1 MIRMPFSHNRTPER
15 YVRQMRAVTALAP
28 KYRAMSDDNLKAQT
42 TLFRQQLAQ
51 GKSLDS
57 LKIAAYAVVR
67 EADQRVLG
75 MFPFDVQVLGALVM
89 QDGNVAEM
97 KTGEGKTLTATMPM
111 YLNGLTGSGNFLVTA
126 NEYLAYRDAEKMGR
140 VYRWLGLTAVPGV
153 APAGGDPHDRNL
165 KEIYQADIVY
175 TTNSTLGFDYLMDN
189 LAGTASERFLQG
201 FHFALL
207 DEIDAVLLDSA
218 QMPLIISGAPR
229 VRSNLFGIADQV
241 ICLLRQ
247 NIDFERSNDHKKV
260 WFTPKGIT
268 HMEEYLGLS
277 DLLTAPHRT
286 LYRHLVLALKAHQT
300 LTRDRDYVVDED
312 GVSLLD
318 LSNGRKLAGMKLEAG
333 LHQALE
339 AKEQMPVSN
348 QTRTMAS
355 ITFQNLFRMFSHLS
369 GMTGTA
375 MTDAAELQE
384 TYRLSVVPIPT
395 NKPSQRIDLPDQLF
409 MTTDQKLESAV
420 QMVKQ
425 AYAVGRPVLIET
437 GSVSLSNLFSRIL
450 LREEIPH
457 NLLNARSVAKEAM
470 IVKEAGQPGAV
481 TVATSM
487 AGRGT
492 DIKLGK
498 GVKALGGLL
507 VIGTERMN
515 SARVDN
521 QLRGR
526 TGRQGAP
533 GESVFLVSIEDTILL
548 EHGPKWLRRYRR
560 RLDDAKRKQSAGRP
574 AKPVRKPFLTRHRFK
589 HLITQAQHNA
599 EKDDRQAR
607 NQTLQYSEIMRVQRD
622 TIYATR
628 QEIMTKKDLTPLLAS
643 VFRMAA
649 KAFTQKHPR
658 ATRSELADYV
668 LNTIDNHLV
677 VADVIDQDWH
687 ADRPKETGP
696 FLQKL
701 MVDHLTQKFAD
712 INDDQQI
719 YFERMCL
726 LKSLDNAW
734 IDQVDMLQQLR
745 QIATNRSTAQHDP
758 LLEYLKD
765 GRKAFG
771 EMKQDFARDAVR
783 NLLLSEFEFK
793 PDGSIDVTYP

>member
-1 MIRMPFSHNRTPER
+1 MITMPFKHYGTPER
-15 YVRQMRAVTALAP
+15 YVRQMNAVIDLATT
-28 KYRAMSDDNLKAQT
+28 YRAMSDEQLKSQT
-42 TLFRQQLAQ
+42 DIFRQQLAE

-57 LKIAAYAVVR
+57 IKIAAYAVIR
-67 EADQRVLG
+67 EADLRVLG

-97 KTGEGKTLTATMPM
+97 MTGEGKTLTATMPM

-126 NEYLAYRDAEKMGR
+126 NEYLAYRDAQEMGR
-140 VYRWLGLTAVPGV
+140 VYRWLGLTAVAGV
-153 APAGGDPHDRNL
+153 APAGGDPHDRDL
-165 KEIYQADIVY
+165 QKIYQADIVY

-189 LAGTASERFLQG
+189 LSGNASDRFLQG
-201 FHFALL
+201 FHYALL

-241 ICLLRQ
+241 ICLLRSE
-247 NIDFERSNDHKKV
+247 IDFERSNDHKKV
-260 WFTPKGIT
+260 WFTPQGID
-268 HMEEYLGLS
+268 HMEEYLGL
-277 DLLTAPHRT
+277 DGLLTEKHRT

-300 LTRDRDYVVDED
+300 LTRDRDYVVDAD

-339 AKEQMPVSN
+339 AKELVQVTN

-375 MTDAAELQE
+375 KTDAAELQE
-384 TYRLSVVPIPT
+384 TYRLSVIPIPT
-395 NKPSQRIDLPDQLF
+395 NKHTQRIDHPDKLYG
-409 MTTDQKLESAV
+409 TTAEKLDGAV
-420 QMVKQ
+420 KLVKK
-425 AYAVGRPVLIET
+425 AYKAERPVLIET
-437 GSVSLSNLFSRIL
+437 GSVSLSNLLSRIL
-450 LREEIPH
+450 LSEEIPH
-457 NLLNARSVAKEAM
+457 NLLNARSAAKEAL
-470 IVKEAGQPGAV
+470 IVKEAGQPGAI

-498 GVKALGGLL
+498 GVKEKGGLL

-526 TGRQGAP
+526 AGRQGAP
-533 GESVFLVSIEDTILL
+533 GETVFLVSIEDSILL

-560 RLDDAKRKQSAGRP
+560 RAQAYKEAHPGAANPR
-574 AKPVRKPFLTRHRFK
+574 VRMPFWGKFRFRR
-589 HLITQAQHNA
+589 LITQAQHNA
-599 EKDDRQAR
+599 EKEDRQSR
-607 NQTLQYSEIMRVQRD
+607 TQTLQYAEIMRVQRD
-622 TIYATR
+622 TVYDTR
-628 QEIMTKKDLTPLLAS
+628 KLIMTQPDLAPMLTS
-643 VFRMAA
+643 VFQMATN
-649 KAFTQKHPR
+649 AFLAEHPEP
-658 ATRSELADYV
+658 TRSQLADFV
-668 LNTIDNHLV
+668 LNTVDSHLV
-677 VADVIDQDWH
+677 IADVIDQNWDPNH
-687 ADRPKETGP
+687 PQGTAA
-696 FLQKL
+696 FLQQL
-701 MVDHLTQKFAD
+701 MVDQLAQKFAD
-712 INDDQQI
+712 MNDDQQT

-771 EMKQDFARDAVR
+771 EMKQTFARQAVQ
-783 NLLLSEFEFK
+783 NLLLSEFQFK
-793 PDGSIDVTYP
+793 TDGSIDVTYP

>member
-1 MIRMPFSHNRTPER
+1 MIRMPFTHHRTPER
-15 YVRQMRAVTALAP
+15 YVRQMRAVAALAS
-28 KYRAMSDDNLKAQT
+28 KYQDMSDEELKSQT
-42 TLFRQQLAQ
+42 DFFREQLAA

-57 LKIAAYAVVR
+57 LKIQAFAVAR
-67 EADQRVLG
+67 EADRRVLG

-97 KTGEGKTLTATMPM
+97 QTGEGKTLTATLPM

-126 NEYLAYRDAEKMGR
+126 NEYLAYRDAQEMGK
-140 VYRWLGLTAVPGV
+140 VYRWLGLTAVAGV
-153 APAGGDPHDRNL
+153 PATGEDPHDRDL
-165 KEIYQADIVY
+165 HKIYQADIVY

-189 LAGTASERFLQG
+189 LSGTADERFLQG

-218 QMPLIISGAPR
+218 QMPLVISGAPR
-229 VRSNLFGIADQV
+229 VRSNLFEIADQV
-241 ICLLRQ
+241 ICLLREDV
-247 NIDFERSNDHKKV
+247 DFERSNDHKKV
-260 WFTPKGIT
+260 WFTPCGID
-268 HMEEYLGLS
+268 HMEEYLGLE
-277 DLLTAPHRT
+277 DLLSERHRT

-339 AKEQMPVSN
+339 AKEAVPVSN

-384 TYRLSVVPIPT
+384 TYRLSVISIPT
-395 NKPSQRIDLPDQLF
+395 NKPSQRIDLPDQLYNS
-409 MTTDQKLESAV
+409 TSEKLEHAV
-420 QMVKQ
+420 ALVKQ
-425 AYAVGRPVLIET
+425 AYQQGRPVLIET

-457 NLLNARSVAKEAM
+457 NLLNARSAAKEAL
-470 IVKEAGQPGAV
+470 IVKEAGQLGAV

-498 GVKALGGLL
+498 GVKELGGLL

-526 TGRQGAP
+526 SGRQGAP
-533 GESVFLVSIEDTILL
+533 GEAVFLVSIEDSILL
-548 EHGPKWLRRYRR
+548 EHGPNWLRRYRR
-560 RLDDAKRKQSAGRP
+560 RAAAYKRDHPGAGNPRI
-574 AKPVRKPFLTRHRFK
+574 RMPFWGKHRFH

-599 EKDDRQAR
+599 EKSDRQSR
-607 NQTLQYSEIMRVQRD
+607 TQTLQYAEIMRVQRD

-628 QEIMTKKDLTPLLAS
+628 QQIMTVPTLDDQLAS
-643 VFRMAA
+643 IFKMAA
-649 KAFTQKHPR
+649 RSFMQQHPQP
-658 ATRSELADYV
+658 TRSDMADYV

-677 VADVIDQDWH
+677 VANVIDHDWQP
-687 ADRPKETGP
+687 DRPKQTVP

-701 MVDHLTQKFAD
+701 MVDQLQKKFEN
-712 INDDQQI
+712 INQDQQV

-745 QIATNRSTAQHDP
+745 QIATSRSTAQHDP

-765 GRKAFG
+765 GRKAFA
-771 EMKQDFARDAVR
+771 EMKQAFAHQAVK
-783 NLLLSEFEFK
+783 NLLLSEFQFK
-793 PDGSIDVTYP
+793 ADGSIDVTYP

>member
-1 MIRMPFSHNRTPER
+1 MPIAHHRTPER
-15 YVRQMRAVTALAP
+15 YVRQMHAVVALAD
-28 KYRAMSDDNLKAQT
+28 KYRAMSDDELKAQT
-42 TLFRQQLAQ
+42 DTFREQLAA
-51 GKSLDS
+51 GKSLES
-57 LKIAAYAVVR
+57 LTVPAFAVVR
-67 EADQRVLG
+67 EADRRVLG
-75 MFPFDVQVLGALVM
+75 MFPFEVQVLGALVM
-89 QDGNVAEM
+89 QDGNIAEM

-126 NEYLAYRDAEKMGR
+126 NEYLAYRDAQEMGK
-140 VYRWLGLTAVPGV
+140 VYRWLGLTALAGVP
-153 APAGGDPHDRNL
+153 PTGGDPHDRDL
-165 KEIYQADIVY
+165 QKIYKADIVY

-189 LAGTASERFLQG
+189 LSGTASERFLQG

-229 VRSNLFGIADQV
+229 VRSNLFDIADHV
-241 ICLLRQ
+241 ICLLRLDV
-247 NIDFERSNDHKKV
+247 DFERSNDHKKV
-260 WFTPKGIT
+260 WFTPNGID
-268 HMEEYLGLS
+268 HMEEYLGL
-277 DLLTAPHRT
+277 DDILGAEHRT

-339 AKEQMPVSN
+339 AKEAVPVSN

-384 TYRLSVVPIPT
+384 TYRLSVIPVPT
-395 NKPSQRIDLPDQLF
+395 NKPSLRQDLPDRLYNS
-409 MTTDQKLESAV
+409 TEEKLEKAV
-420 QMVKQ
+420 EMVKA
-425 AYAVGRPVLIET
+425 AYQEKRPVLIET

-450 LREEIPH
+450 LREEVPH
-457 NLLNARSVAKEAM
+457 NLLNARSAAKEAL

-498 GVKALGGLL
+498 GVKELGGLL

-533 GESVFLVSIEDTILL
+533 GETVFLVSIEDAILL

-560 RLDDAKRKQSAGRP
+560 RAARYKRDHPGAGNPRI
-574 AKPVRKPFLTRHRFK
+574 RTPFWGKFRFRR
-589 HLITQAQHNA
+589 LITQAQHNA
-599 EKDDRQAR
+599 EREDRQSR
-607 NQTLQYSEIMRVQRD
+607 TQTLQYAEIMRVQRD
-622 TIYATR
+622 TIYETR
-628 QEIMTKKDLTPLLAS
+628 KVIMTQPTLDDLLTS
-643 VFRMAA
+643 IFKMATA
-649 KAFTQKHPR
+649 AFVKQHPH

-668 LNTIDNHLV
+668 LNTVDNHLV
-677 VADVIDQDWH
+677 VADVIDQAWH
-687 ADRPKETGP
+687 PDQPKQTAP
-696 FLQKL
+696 FLRKL
-701 MVDHLTQKFAD
+701 MVDQLNKKLEN
-712 INDDQQI
+712 INEDQQL

-765 GRKAFG
+765 GRKAFS
-771 EMKQDFARDAVR
+771 EMKESFARQAVQ
-783 NLLLSEFEFK
+783 NLLLSELQFK
-793 PDGSIDVTYP
+793 TDGTIDVTYP

>member
-1 MIRMPFSHNRTPER
+1 MVNMALKSEHTPQR
-15 YVRQMRAVTALAP
+15 YFRQMKAVTALAP
-28 KYRAMSDDNLKAQT
+28 KYRAMSDDQLKAQT
-42 TLFRQQLAQ
+42 AHFRQQLAAGQ
-51 GKSLDS
+51 SLNT
-57 LKIAAYAVVR
+57 LKIPAFAVAR
-67 EADQRVLG
+67 EADRRVLG
-75 MFPFDVQVLGALVM
+75 LFPFDVQVIGALVM

-97 KTGEGKTLTATMPM
+97 KTGEGKTLTATLPM

-126 NEYLAYRDAEKMGR
+126 NEYLAYRDAKKMGK
-140 VYRWLGLTAVPGV
+140 VYRWLGLTAVAGV
-153 APAGGDPHDRNL
+153 PPTGGDPHDRDL
-165 KEIYQADIVY
+165 QRIYKADIVY

-189 LAGTASERFLQG
+189 LAGTTQDRFLQG

-241 ICLLRQ
+241 IRLLKLDV
-247 NIDFERSNDHKKV
+247 DFERSSDHKKV
-260 WFTPKGIT
+260 WFTPAGIT
-268 HMEEYLGLS
+268 HMSEYLGLTG
-277 DLLTAPHRT
+277 LLTEKHRT

-300 LTRDRDYVVDED
+300 LTRDRDYVVDDD
-312 GVSLLD
+312 GISLLD

-339 AKEQMPVSN
+339 AKEQVPVST

-384 TYRLSVVPIPT
+384 TYRPSVIPVPT
-395 NKPSQRIDLPDQLF
+395 NKPSQRIDRPDQLF
-409 MTTDQKLESAV
+409 MTTDTKLEHAV
-420 QMVKQ
+420 ALVKQ
-425 AYAVGRPVLIET
+425 AHDKGRPVLIET

-450 LREEIPH
+450 LRDEIPH
-457 NLLNARSVAKEAM
+457 NLLNARSAAKEAL
-470 IVKEAGQPGAV
+470 IVKEAGQLGAV

-492 DIKLGK
+492 DISLGP
-498 GVKALGGLL
+498 GVKELGGLL
-507 VIGTERMN
+507 VVGTERMN

-526 TGRQGAP
+526 SGRQGAP
-533 GESVFLVSIEDTILL
+533 GETIFLVSIEDSILL
-548 EHGPKWLRRYRR
+548 EHGPKWLRKYRR
-560 RLDDAKRKQSAGRP
+560 QLAKNEAP
-574 AKPVRKPFLTRHRFK
+574 AHPSWITRHRFK

-599 EKDDRQAR
+599 EREDRQSR
-607 NQTLQYSEIMRVQRD
+607 NQTLQYAEIMRVQHD

-628 QEIMTKKDLTPLLAS
+628 QTIMTQPDLTPLLTS
-643 VFRMAA
+643 VFKMATN
-649 KAFTQKHPR
+649 AFLRDHPEP
-658 ATRSELADYV
+658 TRNVLADYV
-668 LNTIDNHLV
+668 LNTIDNQLV
-677 VADVIDQDWH
+677 IADVIDQQWTPQSQQT
-687 ADRPKETGP
+687 AK
-696 FLQKL
+696 FLRRL
-701 MVDHLTQKFAD
+701 MVDQLQKKFKN
-712 INDDQQI
+712 INEDQQV

-765 GRKAFG
+765 GRRSFANMKRAFAH
-771 EMKQDFARDAVR
+771 QAVQ
-783 NLLLSEFEFK
+783 NLLLSEFNFK
-793 PDGSIDVTYP
+793 ADGTIDVTYP